1 MLFLLSTF
9 IDFCFD
15 GSILACTNKK
25 DFFPCKSSGVCVEKS
40 LRCDGNP
47 NCQDGED
54 EEDCNNQYFEKK
66 IVKSY
71 GTKKCISEMFKG
83 KYFINNIKSQ

>member
-1 MLFLLSTF
+1 M
-9 IDFCFD
+9 
-15 GSILACTNKK
+15 ILACTNSE
-25 DFFPCKSSGVCVEKS
+25 DFFECKSSEVCVEKS

-54 EEDCNNQYFEKK
+54 EEDCENEYFGKK

-71 GTKKCISEMFKG
+71 ATKKCVSKMYPGDTFSKLI
-83 KYFINNIKSQ
+83 